1 MTVTTDPDD
10 SKTQALKDCM
20 QAAYPPSRG
29 GTTQTP
35 ERMRMLLKQI
45 DARRRGHV

>member
-20 QAAYPPSRG
+20 QAAYGTPG
-29 GTTQTP
+29 GKTKETP
-35 ERMRMLLKQI
+35 ERMRALLAQI
-45 DARRRGHV
+45 EARRCGRG